1 MWKYYHSLIKSLE
14 DNGYAIMYSSCGGEY
29 MSTYLRL
36 RDRVAM
42 VIIRFDEKK
51 VTFSIDSIL
60 KEVRRF

>member
-14 DNGYAIMYSSCGGEY
+14 DNGYAIMYSSCGDKY
-29 MSTYLRL
+29 MSTCLRL
-36 RDRVAM
+36 RERVAV